1 MTDNQAQK
9 DKLVQEGVSK
19 HNFEE
24 DEAVVAV
31 ETYFEESRSGESF
44 ENFLL
49 RDGWIVAEKPTINYQ
64 LDDDD
69 DDDSDNEDIVS
80 YNSINTDM
88 PPLIMEMKKGAEEN
102 EFSEGEEEED
112 LYDDAENDVYSSIEG
127 AFRGMNKHGF
137 PAVTAKVGKEAKI
150 CCKKELHEQDH
161 KLIQKHSAQELMKAV
176 ETVAYE
182 IDTGDFVDTEV
193 VAGAFLKN
201 VLHQA
206 EKDFGILRKKFKK
219 HHVAK
224 VASEFLRFAE
234 DRKPEDAILSSS
246 KHYVG
251 CLSRSLNNTS
261 SHNFDRQN
269 PFPVGGEFYDPE
281 DDEDV
286 LPIGDDV
293 LPEMSQTPKRE
304 TPLPVTTEGVSHGP
318 IEYIVSNRTLAE
330 HHSKSQ
336 ADEIWISARN
346 IAQLAE
352 NAAVTKLPERNEKLG
367 ISLMQAAYYCS
378 AVVATIPKASG
389 FSGIKFEIQQKG
401 AAATIKTMVY
411 RALIR
416 RELYPGKLAHLNQNI
431 DLNQFN
437 PKTGQFNRDGYDD
450 FNEAV
455 FAPKKTQFPF
465 GKRLAT
471 QRDTKTLRQ
480 AEADIAG
487 ILQDSSIMTGQ
498 INGKSTLAIKRKAED
513 HMAHVIPVLLKSKKS
528 SFEIRAL
535 TEEYGWIFVR
545 LYASALLYQ
554 NSMKHG
560 DWLLQRTLNSVVWN
574 NDFYDHKDLEEVRSK
589 FRSALQIPD
598 NPKPKSAVVY
608 RKSAR
613 RIGAAITLDK
623 TRSIATTTKTRPTKT
638 SSASLDL
645 CKEMEASALK
655 HLSSSSTAVNQIK
668 PEARVVLLMPIKNS
682 PAWRNLTQIGLRS
695 SQALHDI
702 LPSLIIHQTGKYE
715 FKSLGGQVYSAIS
728 KTNRD
733 LSHVGTEQRIH
744 FVTNP
749 QMQRIEYPGGGPT
762 FLIAS
767 VDLGTY
773 ASLP

>member
-24 DEAVVAV
+24 DESVVAV

-49 RDGWIVAEKPTINYQ
+49 RDGWIEAGKPTINYQ
-64 LDDDD
+64 LDG
-69 DDDSDNEDIVS
+69 DSEDIAI
-80 YNSINTDM
+80 YRSINTDM
-88 PPLIMEMKKGAEEN
+88 PPLVMEVKKGGGAEEN
-102 EFSEGEEEED
+102 EFSEEE
-112 LYDDAENDVYSSIEG
+112 DDAENDVNSSIEG
-127 AFRGMNKHGF
+127 EIPGMNKHGF

-176 ETVAYE
+176 VTVAHE
-182 IDTGDFVDTEV
+182 IDTGDFIDTEV
-193 VAGAFLKN
+193 VAGAFLKK
-201 VLHQA
+201 VLHRA
-206 EKDFGILRKKFKK
+206 EKDFGILRKRFKK

-234 DRKPEDAILSSS
+234 DRKPKDAILSSS

-251 CLSRSLNNTS
+251 CLNRSSNNNSSRK
-261 SHNFDRQN
+261 QN
-269 PFPVGGEFYDPE
+269 PFPVVGEFYDPE
-281 DDEDV
+281 DDDDDD
-286 LPIGDDV
+286 LPIGEDVDDV
-293 LPEMSQTPKRE
+293 VLEVSQTPKRQ
-304 TPLPVTTEGVSHGP
+304 TPLPVTSKGVSHGP
-318 IEYIVSNRTLAE
+318 VAYVISYRTLAE
-330 HHSKSQ
+330 HHLKSQ
-336 ADEIWISARN
+336 EDEIWISARN
-346 IAQLAE
+346 VAQLAE

-367 ISLMQAAYYCS
+367 IFLMQAAYYCS
-378 AVVATIPKASG
+378 AAVTAIPKSG
-389 FSGIKFEIQQKG
+389 FSGTSFELQQKG

-416 RELYPGKLAHLNQNI
+416 RELQPGKLAHLNQNLED
-431 DLNQFN
+431 DLNQFD
-437 PKTGQFNRDGYDD
+437 PRTGRFNRDGFGN

-455 FAPKKTQFPF
+455 FSKKTQFRF
-465 GKRLAT
+465 KKRMAT

-498 INGKSTLAIKRKAED
+498 INDKSTLAIQRKAAD
-513 HMAHVIPVLLKSKKS
+513 HMAHVIPVLLKSKQAS
-528 SFEIRAL
+528 YEIHAL
-535 TEEYGWIFVR
+535 REEYSWIFVR
-545 LYASALLYQ
+545 LYASALLYP
-554 NSMKHG
+554 NSITHG
-560 DWLLQRTLNSVVWN
+560 DWLLQRTLNNVMWN
-574 NDFYDHKDLEEVRSK
+574 DDFYDHKDLEQVRAQ
-589 FRSALQIPD
+589 FRSALQITG
-598 NPKPKSAVVY
+598 NPKSRYGRSAQH
-608 RKSAR
+608 
-613 RIGAAITLDK
+613 IGAAVTLDK
-623 TRSIATTTKTRPTKT
+623 TRSFAATTTNITTTTRPTK
-638 SSASLDL
+638 SPLNL

-655 HLSSSSTAVNQIK
+655 HLTSSSTAVSQII

-682 PAWRNLTQIGLRS
+682 PAWRNLTQIALRS

-702 LPSLIIHQTGKYE
+702 LPSLILHQTGKYE

-728 KTNRD
+728 QTSRD
-733 LSHVGTEQRIH
+733 LSHVTTGQKIH
-744 FVTNP
+744 FVADP
-749 QMQRIEYPGGGPT
+749 EMQRIEYPGGGPT

-767 VDLGTY
+767 VDLGTH